1 VPDLGLPPGRSP
13 PTVDGVRH
21 IRTEDGV
28 VHLPSPSNGDVG
40 QPLCYEP
47 SNRLPPRGTAVGTGA
62 GATCAECHRRRVDEA
77 RAALRTAIDEAMAA
91 GVDVPEATGRAIP

>member
-1 VPDLGLPPGRSP
+1 M
-13 PTVDGVRH
+13 VRH

-47 SNRLPPRGTAVGTGA
+47 SNRLPLRGTAVATED
-62 GATCAECHRRRVDEA
+62 GATCGECHHRRVDEA
-77 RAALRTAIDEAMAA
+77 RAALRTATEEAVAA
-91 GVDVPEATGRAIP
+91 GVEVPGAVD